1 MYDKVVVFWSATL
14 ALVLH
19 TLIAAVFGYG
29 ISKFFAISTLHFGAA
44 ALYAVL
50 AVLYGME
57 LWEADKDSDVIAA
70 GREEATKEILEEG
83 DATDYAAAD
92 SRHSRFVRRLRA
104 LDTLGGDCGNVLG
117 RTD

>member
-1 MYDKVVVFWSATL
+1 ML

-50 AVLYGME
+50 AVLYGIE
-57 LWEADKDSDVIAA
+57 LWQAERDSDVIAA
-70 GREEATKEILEEG
+70 GKEEATKDVLEEG
-83 DATDYAAAD
+83 EATDYGAAEGAANKGAARKAQ
-92 SRHSRFVRRLRA
+92 SRRA
-104 LDTLGGDCGNVLG
+104 LTAVFAQCFTAVFIAEWGD
-117 RTD
+117 R